1 MGMMQLGT
9 GEVVRADL
17 TAPAHT
23 LFFPFLELLL
33 ITALCWMAIGFMDQ
47 PGSMWDVNLRNGVV
61 GLWAVLS
68 FWRFGLPVI
77 RARRR
82 RFIVTNQR
90 VIARAG
96 SLRSRVDSIPLQQIH
111 SVWRR
116 RRGISIAIQ
125 GYDRPLFF
133 PNVPRAK
140 RVEKLIGGSLRPV
153 AMRH

>member
-1 MGMMQLGT
+1 MGR
-9 GEVVRADL
+9 GEVVRADFS
-17 TAPAHT
+17 APART

-33 ITALCWMAIGFMDQ
+33 ITALCWMAVGFMDQ
-47 PGSMWDVNLRNGVV
+47 PGSVWDVNLRNGLV

-96 SLRSRVDSIPLQQIH
+96 SLRPRVDSIPFHQIH
-111 SVWRR
+111 SVRR
-116 RRGISIAIQ
+116 RRGGISIAVY
-125 GYDRPLFF
+125 GYDRPVFF
-133 PNVPRAK
+133 ENVPRAR
-140 RVEKLIGGSLRPV
+140 RVEQLIGRSLRRVPV
-153 AMRH
+153 RH